1 MCLFAVFFIG
11 RAIVR
16 YNATGNTDVFFYHE
30 LATMDI
36 NAIYLSALFSLAL
49 FYFLAKKDK
58 GVLGYS
64 MLIFL
69 TIFVFLLSSKTII
82 IADVLLIGV
91 YYLFYTGWSKKI
103 KIAAIIVLCA
113 IVAGLGYNSKIKD
126 RIMEEFSP
134 VEQKPSVITG
144 VAPHNVTIHEAW
156 NRDKFDSNDYFNGT
170 AFRAYQIRVFTEL
183 LDRDPILLT
192 GYGLNASGS
201 KIEEIGV
208 EHNLGYVEGSEMIYN
223 KQNFHNQ
230 YIESFADLGILGL
243 ILVLAMHFFNV
254 KNAIRNKDFVH
265 IAFAILMI
273 ALFLTES
280 FLWRQRGVVY
290 FTIFYCLFNSFLPG
304 RIEKEKEKE

>member
-1 MCLFAVFFIG
+1 M
-11 RAIVR
+11 
-16 YNATGNTDVFFYHE
+16 
-30 LATMDI
+30 
-36 NAIYLSALFSLAL
+36 
-49 FYFLAKKDK
+49 
-58 GVLGYS
+58 
-64 MLIFL
+64 
-69 TIFVFLLSSKTII
+69 
-82 IADVLLIGV
+82 
-91 YYLFYTGWSKKI
+91 FYTGWSKKL
-103 KIAAIIVLCA
+103 KIGAILLLCA
-113 IVAGLGYNSKIKD
+113 TVACLGYNSKIKE

-134 VEQKPSVITG
+134 VEQAPSAITG

-156 NRDKFDSNDYFNGT
+156 TRDKFDSNDYFNGT
-170 AFRAYQIRVFTEL
+170 AFRVYQIRVFTEL
-183 LDRDPILLT
+183 LDRDSILFT

-201 KIEEIGV
+201 KIEQIGI
-208 EHNLGYVEGSEMIYN
+208 EHNLAYVEGSEMVYN

-230 YIESFADLGILGL
+230 YIESFADLGIIGL
-243 ILVLAMHFFNV
+243 LLVLAMHFFSV